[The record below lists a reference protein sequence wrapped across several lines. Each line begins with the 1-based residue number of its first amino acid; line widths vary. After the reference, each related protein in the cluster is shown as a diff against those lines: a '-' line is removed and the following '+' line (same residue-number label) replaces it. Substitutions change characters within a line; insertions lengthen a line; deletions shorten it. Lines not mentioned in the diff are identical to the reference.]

1 MSYTQLRSIVA
12 STILA
17 SSIAFSAGVGAAP
30 LPQLNIDK
38 SQTTVSGASSGGYM
52 AGQLHVAYSSRFAK
66 GAAVISGGPFNCA
79 EGSVFHA
86 LVRCFGKSDIPVAN
100 LVTLTNQWAKD
111 GSIDATTNLA
121 ASKVY
126 LFAAANDS
134 VVKEATT
141 TALQAYYL
149 NYIPAANIALRK
161 DVKGEHSFMTDDYG
175 NACMSKESPFITNCN
190 FDLAGALLGHLYG
203 PLNPRKTGTLDGVLS
218 EFDQT
223 PTNGMGSSGWVYVP
237 KGCQAGT
244 SCRVH
249 VALHGCKQNAT
260 DVGQEFVR
268 NAGYNRWADTNNIV
282 VLYPQTGKA
291 ATNGCWDWWGYDDA
305 NYAKKSAPQMKAI
318 VAMLDRL
325 ASGIPTAA
333 KPATKP
339 AAASPAGK

>member
-1 MSYTQLRSIVA
+1 MSNAQFRNIVG

-17 SSIAFSAGVGAAP
+17 GSMIVATSVGAAP

-38 SQTTVSGASSGGYM
+38 SQTTVSGISSGGYM

-79 EGSVFHA
+79 EGSLINA
-86 LVRCFGKSDIPVAN
+86 LVRCLGKTDIPVAN
-100 LVTLTNQWAKD
+100 LAALTNQWAKD
-111 GSIDATTNLA
+111 GAIDATTNLA
-121 ASKVY
+121 GSKVY

-149 NYIPAANIALRK
+149 NYLPAANIALRK
-161 DVKGEHSFMTDDYG
+161 DVKGEHGFMTDDYG
-175 NACMSKESPFITNCN
+175 NACMSKEMPFITNCS

-203 PLNPRKTGTLDGVLS
+203 QLNPRKTGTLDGVLS
-218 EFDQT
+218 EFDQS
-223 PTNGMGSSGWVYVP
+223 PTNGMGSTGWVYVP

-249 VALHGCKQNAT
+249 VALHGCKQNVT

-282 VLYPQTGKA
+282 VLYPQTGKG
-291 ATNGCWDWWGYDDA
+291 ATNSCWDWWGYDDA

-325 ASGIPTAA
+325 GSGAPPIV
-333 KPATKP
+333 K

>member
-1 MSYTQLRSIVA
+1 MSSFQFRTIVG
-12 STILA
+12 STVLA
-17 SSIAFSAGVGAAP
+17 GSMTVAAAVGAAP
-30 LPQLNIDK
+30 LPPLNIDN

-52 AGQLHVAYSSRFAK
+52 AGQLHVAYSSRFSK

-79 EGSVFHA
+79 EGSVLNA

-111 GSIDATTNLA
+111 GAIDATSNLA

-141 TALQAYYL
+141 TALHAYYL

-161 DVKGEHSFMTDDYG
+161 DVKGEHGFMTDDYG
-175 NACMSKESPFITNCN
+175 NACMSKETPFITNCN

-203 PLNPRKTGTLDGVLS
+203 QLNGRKSGALDGVLS

-223 PTNGMGSSGWVYVP
+223 PTNGMGSTGWVYVP
-237 KGCQAGT
+237 KSCQAGT
-244 SCRVH
+244 RCRLH
-249 VALHGCKQNAT
+249 VALHGCKQNVT

-282 VLYPQTGKA
+282 VLYPQTGKG
-291 ATNGCWDWWGYDDA
+291 ATNSCWDWWGYDDA

-325 ASGIPTAA
+325 ASGAPPSV
-333 KPATKP
+333 KPAMPPT
-339 AAASPAGK
+339 GK

>member
-1 MSYTQLRSIVA
+1 MSSVQFRNIVSNIIVA
-12 STILA
+12 GSMVLA
-17 SSIAFSAGVGAAP
+17 ANVSADP
-30 LPQLNIDK
+30 LPQLNIDN
-38 SQTTVSGASSGGYM
+38 SQTTVSGTSSGGYM

-79 EGSVFHA
+79 DGSVLNA

-100 LVTLTNQWAKD
+100 LVALTNQWAKD

-121 ASKVY
+121 ASRVY

-134 VVKEATT
+134 VVREATT
-141 TALQAYYL
+141 MALQAYYL

-161 DVKGEHSFMTDDYG
+161 DVKGEHGFMTADYG
-175 NACMSKESPFITNCN
+175 NACMSKETPFITNCN

-203 PLNPRKTGTLDGVLS
+203 QLNGRKAGALDGALS

-223 PTNGMGSSGWVYVP
+223 PANGMGSSGWVYVP
-237 KGCQAGT
+237 KSCQEGT
-244 SCRVH
+244 SCRLH

-282 VLYPQTGKA
+282 VLYPQTGKG

-325 ASGIPTAA
+325 TRGASPSAKPTA
-333 KPATKP
+333 KPAAPLT
-339 AAASPAGK
+339 GK